1 MDTKIKAL
9 ILLLFS
15 AFTTFA
21 QTPGINF
28 AAKFNITSATG
39 GDPYNITGIV
49 LDDLSRFTGSDV
61 QVNDSIYVI
70 DGDQLYVLAVT
81 SITSVVGPTVTLVA
95 NDPNNA
101 GVSIPTGQAAICR
114 PTDNY
119 KLPLYISGLRD
130 DLRSM
135 VMNRQAQLIDDING
149 SAVSAITDFTS
160 AGVNVPPS
168 PAASLNGGET
178 WRNMTTGELWGSDGN
193 VWYPYTRGPKE
204 CQDTVLVSAI
214 TVQSGGS
221 VTTGSP
227 LIRNS
232 SGVWEHMYNHPSGLN
247 LIPDGVVTDIIVGGK
262 AIVQYCGVRKG
273 SGATPNTS
281 YYVNQSISTGFTT
294 TKPITDIRPLGK
306 VASNGDFLIN
316 AGLLFSRDNALNQID
331 SYLGDLIYST
341 NYYTTTSDF
350 TAVNTTPV
358 AQDGYIRL
366 SGGDGSINN
375 YLTLNVTPIT
385 DENLVIS
392 ATYRMSGSTSVNG
405 MGIGKRSIN
414 SWFPVSVHGTFVPN
428 NNSISLW
435 VTSSSTKISEV
446 FLGYTPA
453 IGDILKLTYIESED
467 QVSLVFEDLTQ
478 KKINIINA
486 YDNYLVGSSFLLP
499 NTGVPAVYN
508 QSGTIDLLS
517 LKVYTSS
524 RSPYIV
530 TIGDSKTKGGS
541 SGGSTLRYPSLLLNK
556 GNTQVFAGNGDRTI
570 EMVQSIVSIA
580 SKKPKYAIL
589 NLGRNDLASSVSSGT
604 WQTNYTRIVDT
615 LEAYGVDV
623 IHLLPIPEKSGLD
636 QSSLRTWIL
645 ANYSGETVDTTG
657 FVRATM
663 VSTDNIHPNEL
674 GYKQIAKN
682 IISSGLIATESPK
695 TIKQGLL
702 QDSYRGLS
710 NTISGSGSIN
720 NIPRLTGSK
729 ELGNSAISDNGSL
742 VSSTNPMEV
751 NTTNEEKFTFRGS
764 NNPTI
769 RFKNA
774 ANSDLA
780 ILQASSGFVRLYS
793 FGNIPVVLSTNNV
806 SVFFGLSTSVEVG
819 RTGGYGLP
827 GTFIHGF
834 NDVSTDYALVVAPLT
849 FTIGTAPLVVTN
861 GARVGMKTNVPQRD
875 LDVNGEVRI
884 RDLTTDTPTRFVGAD
899 VDGDLGEIATTG
911 NVKIV
916 GGVINVATTLMRE
929 ESFTATAAQT
939 AFTIAYSAP
948 AVSGTSVPIRVYRNG
963 VRLFYVASG
972 PTITQFTYS
981 GTTVTTA
988 ANTTGDIITIEYLN

>member
-232 SGVWEHMYNHPSGLN
+232 SGVWEHMYNHPSGTN
-247 LIPDGVVTDIIVGGK
+247 LIPDGVVTDVISGPRAII
-262 AIVQYCGVRKG
+262 QYCGVRKG

-306 VASNGDFLIN
+306 VASNGDFLVN
-316 AGLLFSRDNALNQID
+316 AGLLFSRDNVSNNKIIISGSAPTDTSVTWANTARVNKGAYPMYRYKSGWIQTGDYYDKLSDQISVGLPINILISGQSNIVGPFPGTRSVDAPGYIGDTLNHPKLVAVDYNGVWKKAVSGVWPPIFVTNMDGATHSMVAGKRIIDRTGKTVRLIISGTGGQAIEFWRPGNTGWQELDSTLQRAYRTGMGKVDAFLWFHGEAGSLANTYQEQWDSLIGRLRTRQYWDSTYTMIMAPSDALAVSTIFPGATVAENVLRRLDYDNDAATKYIRPLERKEVNTLTDIFHYTPREHEKIGKCYADQI
-331 SYLGDLIYST
+331 LGWTYRDNSAGRSITSTTNSITLIYPRQDSIINLYNLRTNNVGAYQNKFSFGGST
-341 NYYTTTSDF
+341 NYTLVENIKPTGSSSGYQIDYHFNGSSTPSATINSNGFRTTKILDLPTAWDETTSDPTGGIVF
-350 TAVNTTPV
+350 ANPGGVGNDIIITKGA
-358 AQDGYIRL
+358 
-366 SGGDGSINN
+366 GGDLVYNSG
-375 YLTLNVTPIT
+375 NVNHSFRFQNVETMKVSQ
-385 DENLVIS
+385 NKV
-392 ATYRMSGSTSVNG
+392 
-405 MGIGKRSIN
+405 GIGITPTARL
-414 SWFPVSVHGTFVPN
+414 HLAAGT
-428 NNSISLW
+428 
-435 VTSSSTKISEV
+435 
-446 FLGYTPA
+446 
-453 IGDILKLTYIESED
+453 
-467 QVSLVFEDLTQ
+467 
-478 KKINIINA
+478 
-486 YDNYLVGSSFLLP
+486 
-499 NTGVPAVYN
+499 
-508 QSGTIDLLS
+508 
-517 LKVYTSS
+517 
-524 RSPYIV
+524 
-530 TIGDSKTKGGS
+530 
-541 SGGSTLRYPSLLLNK
+541 
-556 GNTQVFAGNGDRTI
+556 
-570 EMVQSIVSIA
+570 
-580 SKKPKYAIL
+580 
-589 NLGRNDLASSVSSGT
+589 
-604 WQTNYTRIVDT
+604 
-615 LEAYGVDV
+615 
-623 IHLLPIPEKSGLD
+623 
-636 QSSLRTWIL
+636 
-645 ANYSGETVDTTG
+645 
-657 FVRATM
+657 
-663 VSTDNIHPNEL
+663 
-674 GYKQIAKN
+674 
-682 IISSGLIATESPK
+682 
-695 TIKQGLL
+695 
-702 QDSYRGLS
+702 
-710 NTISGSGSIN
+710 
-720 NIPRLTGSK
+720 
-729 ELGNSAISDNGSL
+729 
-742 VSSTNPMEV
+742 
-751 NTTNEEKFTFRGS
+751 
-764 NNPTI
+764 PT
-769 RFKNA
+769 A
-774 ANSDLA
+774 
-780 ILQASSGFVRLYS
+780 Q
-793 FGNIPVVLSTNNV
+793 
-806 SVFFGLSTSVEVG
+806 
-819 RTGGYGLP
+819 
-827 GTFIHGF
+827 
-834 NDVSTDYALVVAPLT
+834 
-849 FTIGTAPLVVTN
+849 TAPLKFVAGTN
-861 GARVGMKTNVPQRD
+861 MTTQEAGAMEWDGTSLFITQTTGPTRKT
-875 LDVNGEVRI
+875 I
-884 RDLTTDTPTRFVGAD
+884 AYTTDIKV
-899 VDGDLGEIATTG
+899 
-911 NVKIV
+911 
-916 GGVINVATTLMRE
+916 MRE

-988 ANTTGDIITIEYLN
+988 ANTVGDIITIEYLN

>member
-247 LIPDGVVTDIIVGGK
+247 LVPDGVVTDIVTGGK
-262 AIVQYCGVRKG
+262 AIIQYCGVRKG

-294 TKPITDIRPLGK
+294 TKPTTNIRPLGK

-316 AGLLFSRDNALNQID
+316 AGLLFSRDNYPSISLSEIVFGTGTSVTSSKKITVVDKTVNSIQYKSLTVGD
-331 SYLGDLIYST
+331 SAVTSDKVLGNIIIKNKYSVPGT
-341 NYYTTTSDF
+341 GILRGSSATVYTIKNPSNTTENSDF
-350 TAVNTTPV
+350 TEIMESSTNQSYPGAPGSGGTAPPDSTRDNVWKYGFNVNGVEKPSQFGMWLAMENNWYNGGQLWQELHLGECYNPYFATAPFIAVYGNKSSFRLATTEVQNVKNPLLTTNVWNFVSDGLNVSSLKSRAQYFKTAYNESTGTAQITAWGGRSSISGMSINIDTINNIHSLLRQGAFSPSTSRFSVTGYNRFSWANDLGTTVFDYNRSANSFLFGATGIRNSFYFQANNYNSGDGLLVSGDLTNSTYQNRGHIWLYNASFSRNWHMGYRTDADFAYMTQDGGTTAFSGSFKKYTFGTNVGGAYPKGSAYFNIYTDVANTTPV
-358 AQDGYIRL
+358 ILYSTNTD
-366 SGGDGSINN
+366 SIKAF
-375 YLTLNVTPIT
+375 V
-385 DENLVIS
+385 
-392 ATYRMSGSTSVNG
+392 TSVNPNTVITG
-405 MGIGKRSIN
+405 RVGDITY
-414 SWFPVSVHGTFVPN
+414 GTNGNHYIKKTGANTNTGWEQAVTTSGTST
-428 NNSISLW
+428 SIS
-435 VTSSSTKISEV
+435 
-446 FLGYTPA
+446 
-453 IGDILKLTYIESED
+453 
-467 QVSLVFEDLTQ
+467 
-478 KKINIINA
+478 
-486 YDNYLVGSSFLLP
+486 
-499 NTGVPAVYN
+499 
-508 QSGTIDLLS
+508 
-517 LKVYTSS
+517 
-524 RSPYIV
+524 
-530 TIGDSKTKGGS
+530 
-541 SGGSTLRYPSLLLNK
+541 
-556 GNTQVFAGNGDRTI
+556 
-570 EMVQSIVSIA
+570 
-580 SKKPKYAIL
+580 
-589 NLGRNDLASSVSSGT
+589 
-604 WQTNYTRIVDT
+604 
-615 LEAYGVDV
+615 
-623 IHLLPIPEKSGLD
+623 
-636 QSSLRTWIL
+636 
-645 ANYSGETVDTTG
+645 
-657 FVRATM
+657 TM
-663 VSTDNIHPNEL
+663 
-674 GYKQIAKN
+674 
-682 IISSGLIATESPK
+682 
-695 TIKQGLL
+695 
-702 QDSYRGLS
+702 
-710 NTISGSGSIN
+710 
-720 NIPRLTGSK
+720 
-729 ELGNSAISDNGSL
+729 
-742 VSSTNPMEV
+742 
-751 NTTNEEKFTFRGS
+751 
-764 NNPTI
+764 
-769 RFKNA
+769 
-774 ANSDLA
+774 
-780 ILQASSGFVRLYS
+780 
-793 FGNIPVVLSTNNV
+793 
-806 SVFFGLSTSVEVG
+806 
-819 RTGGYGLP
+819 
-827 GTFIHGF
+827 
-834 NDVSTDYALVVAPLT
+834 
-849 FTIGTAPLVVTN
+849 
-861 GARVGMKTNVPQRD
+861 
-875 LDVNGEVRI
+875 
-884 RDLTTDTPTRFVGAD
+884 
-899 VDGDLGEIATTG
+899 
-911 NVKIV
+911 
-916 GGVINVATTLMRE
+916 MRE

-988 ANTTGDIITIEYLN
+988 ANTVGDIITIEYLN

>member
-294 TKPITDIRPLGK
+294 TKPTTNIRPLGK

-316 AGLLFSRDNALNQID
+316 AGLLFSRDNSQALP
-331 SYLGDLIYST
+331 T
-341 NYYTTTSDF
+341 NEVGFGNNTGTAITSDTTLHF
-350 TAVNTTPV
+350 FPASDKLRVSSPSNKGYVDINKGITINPDTLLTQQTFLKINAGKNSPYTYAPFGLGVEYGNQNPNTYPYKDYVWTFGPNAAGNTGVAFEPSKPV
-358 AQDGYIRL
+358 ASINWETSWILNDQPIFEWHEHFKEPDSATIRL
-366 SGGDGSINN
+366 KSYTIQYKNALFPSAVSNIDLYQSCDQFNLRSPVTGGDGYFSASRDRTTGIATTQMYLFKGKRLLVSGFGNDDATLTFYQTGGAAPGYTKN
-375 YLTLNVTPIT
+375 FNLTNFGTLTLGPATITNTNNRITVPGIFAAGSGPAAFIFDGVTVGQGAIFMGGATPDFTNYILTSNSTGT
-385 DENLVIS
+385 DV
-392 ATYRMSGSTSVNG
+392 
-405 MGIGKRSIN
+405 
-414 SWFPVSVHGTFVPN
+414 
-428 NNSISLW
+428 
-435 VTSSSTKISEV
+435 
-446 FLGYTPA
+446 
-453 IGDILKLTYIESED
+453 
-467 QVSLVFEDLTQ
+467 
-478 KKINIINA
+478 
-486 YDNYLVGSSFLLP
+486 
-499 NTGVPAVYN
+499 VYN
-508 QSGTIDLLS
+508 AVNKLEFRNNGLLASGLT
-517 LKVYTSS
+517 
-524 RSPYIV
+524 
-530 TIGDSKTKGGS
+530 
-541 SGGSTLRYPSLLLNK
+541 LLNGK
-556 GNTQVFAGNGDRTI
+556 V
-570 EMVQSIVSIA
+570 
-580 SKKPKYAIL
+580 
-589 NLGRNDLASSVSSGT
+589 
-604 WQTNYTRIVDT
+604 
-615 LEAYGVDV
+615 
-623 IHLLPIPEKSGLD
+623 GLH
-636 QSSLRTWIL
+636 T
-645 ANYSGETVDTTG
+645 
-657 FVRATM
+657 
-663 VSTDNIHPNEL
+663 
-674 GYKQIAKN
+674 
-682 IISSGLIATESPK
+682 
-695 TIKQGLL
+695 
-702 QDSYRGLS
+702 
-710 NTISGSGSIN
+710 
-720 NIPRLTGSK
+720 
-729 ELGNSAISDNGSL
+729 
-742 VSSTNPMEV
+742 
-751 NTTNEEKFTFRGS
+751 
-764 NNPTI
+764 NNPTAYLHI
-769 RFKNA
+769 AYAGTA
-774 ANSDLA
+774 AGSTAPLKFTTTGA
-780 ILQASSGFVRLYS
+780 
-793 FGNIPVVLSTNNV
+793 VLTGTPEN
-806 SVFFGLSTSVEVG
+806 GAVEVG
-819 RTGGYGLP
+819 ASDNRIYYTG
-827 GTFIHGF
+827 
-834 NDVSTDYALVVAPLT
+834 SSLT
-849 FTIGTAPLVVTN
+849 RNTIAY
-861 GARVGMKTNVPQRD
+861 
-875 LDVNGEVRI
+875 
-884 RDLTTDTPTRFVGAD
+884 TTDIKV
-899 VDGDLGEIATTG
+899 
-911 NVKIV
+911 
-916 GGVINVATTLMRE
+916 MRE
-929 ESFTATAAQT
+929 QSFTATAAQT

>member
-294 TKPITDIRPLGK
+294 TLPSTDIRPLGK

-316 AGLLFSRDNALNQID
+316 AGLLFSRDNNLNVRDSTFAKDDNTYGNKRITGRVYRTSTIALGANDFKIPYRSGNVESEVDLKIKHSRHSGSSSAPSVYIENNSGASSGAYIPLMWGLD
-331 SYLGDLIYST
+331 SASAPTSLPFMLYQAYFPAASAAGNNTTGGIGWNLTQNGGSYDPTKAGGLIQFEQNFSANTPGGDVELWSGFNLPGGGTYRPW
-341 NYYTTTSDF
+341 YF
-350 TAVNTTPV
+350 TASKADGTNSYGSIAADIQYFTRGGANATQNKGIWSNQSLQIGNPITNQNFALDIKALGTGRTVLSMYRPDISYQAEVLKFDNTTP
-358 AQDGYIRL
+358 GRL
-366 SGGDGSINN
+366 TFSPATDVQLGSKIFSFDCQNVGKAIIAASWNAFTANDTINFGWW
-375 YLTLNVTPIT
+375 
-385 DENLVIS
+385 S
-392 ATYRMSGSTSVNG
+392 
-405 MGIGKRSIN
+405 
-414 SWFPVSVHGTFVPN
+414 
-428 NNSISLW
+428 
-435 VTSSSTKISEV
+435 
-446 FLGYTPA
+446 
-453 IGDILKLTYIESED
+453 
-467 QVSLVFEDLTQ
+467 
-478 KKINIINA
+478 
-486 YDNYLVGSSFLLP
+486 
-499 NTGVPAVYN
+499 GVPGAGVFDNAPIVRFIGADNGGVLIGRHGRTTANFAQLGQWADHFYISTTGPAPASTTTPGFSMN
-508 QSGTIDLLS
+508 NTNGNVGIFVDPSTLTGTNRLTVGGTI
-517 LKVYTSS
+517 
-524 RSPYIV
+524 
-530 TIGDSKTKGGS
+530 
-541 SGGSTLRYPSLLLNK
+541 
-556 GNTQVFAGNGDRTI
+556 
-570 EMVQSIVSIA
+570 
-580 SKKPKYAIL
+580 
-589 NLGRNDLASSVSSGT
+589 
-604 WQTNYTRIVDT
+604 
-615 LEAYGVDV
+615 
-623 IHLLPIPEKSGLD
+623 
-636 QSSLRTWIL
+636 
-645 ANYSGETVDTTG
+645 
-657 FVRATM
+657 
-663 VSTDNIHPNEL
+663 
-674 GYKQIAKN
+674 
-682 IISSGLIATESPK
+682 
-695 TIKQGLL
+695 
-702 QDSYRGLS
+702 
-710 NTISGSGSIN
+710 
-720 NIPRLTGSK
+720 
-729 ELGNSAISDNGSL
+729 
-742 VSSTNPMEV
+742 
-751 NTTNEEKFTFRGS
+751 
-764 NNPTI
+764 
-769 RFKNA
+769 
-774 ANSDLA
+774 
-780 ILQASSGFVRLYS
+780 
-793 FGNIPVVLSTNNV
+793 
-806 SVFFGLSTSVEVG
+806 LSTSL
-819 RTGGYGLP
+819 TGT
-827 GTFIHGF
+827 GTR
-834 NDVSTDYALVVAPLT
+834 LVTASPAGVLGT
-849 FTIGTAPLVVTN
+849 SGIIGS
-861 GARVGMKTNVPQRD
+861 
-875 LDVNGEVRI
+875 
-884 RDLTTDTPTRFVGAD
+884 
-899 VDGDLGEIATTG
+899 
-911 NVKIV
+911 
-916 GGVINVATTLMRE
+916 LMRE

-939 AFTIAYSAP
+939 VFTIAYSAP

-988 ANTTGDIITIEYLN
+988 ANTVGDIITIEYLN

>member
-294 TKPITDIRPLGK
+294 TKPTTNIRPLGK

-316 AGLLFSRDNALNQID
+316 AGLLFSRDNTNANNGVSTDGTNIQ
-331 SYLGDLIYST
+331 LG
-341 NYYTTTSDF
+341 
-350 TAVNTTPV
+350 
-358 AQDGYIRL
+358 
-366 SGGDGSINN
+366 NN
-375 YLTLNVTPIT
+375 
-385 DENLVIS
+385 
-392 ATYRMSGSTSVNG
+392 
-405 MGIGKRSIN
+405 
-414 SWFPVSVHGTFVPN
+414 
-428 NNSISLW
+428 
-435 VTSSSTKISEV
+435 
-446 FLGYTPA
+446 
-453 IGDILKLTYIESED
+453 
-467 QVSLVFEDLTQ
+467 
-478 KKINIINA
+478 
-486 YDNYLVGSSFLLP
+486 VGSSSAQLISNRYLP
-499 NTGVPAVYN
+499 MNNKSLTL
-508 QSGTIDLLS
+508 QSNNGKS
-517 LKVYTSS
+517 
-524 RSPYIV
+524 YIQFSA
-530 TIGDSKTKGGS
+530 DSASAGG
-541 SGGSTLRYPSLLLNK
+541 
-556 GNTQVFAGNGDRTI
+556 F
-570 EMVQSIVSIA
+570 
-580 SKKPKYAIL
+580 
-589 NLGRNDLASSVSSGT
+589 
-604 WQTNYTRIVDT
+604 
-615 LEAYGVDV
+615 
-623 IHLLPIPEKSGLD
+623 IHFKF
-636 QSSLRTWIL
+636 R
-645 ANYSGETVDTTG
+645 DTTG
-657 FVRATM
+657 QDAGVFM
-663 VSTDNIHPNEL
+663 KVSPIRDGNQNTPIYFSMNSQPQSGNNPNNVFTF
-674 GYKQIAKN
+674 GF
-682 IISSGLIATESPK
+682 
-695 TIKQGLL
+695 
-702 QDSYRGLS
+702 
-710 NTISGSGSIN
+710 NTQAAGGN
-720 NIPRLTGSK
+720 LK
-729 ELGNSAISDNGSL
+729 ADCQFLGNHGKATIGREHHLFILGGWRS
-742 VSSTNPMEV
+742 M
-751 NTTNEEKFTFRGS
+751 KFTCHH
-764 NNPTI
+764 I
-769 RFKNA
+769 QLFK
-774 ANSDLA
+774 
-780 ILQASSGFVRLYS
+780 
-793 FGNIPVVLSTNNV
+793 
-806 SVFFGLSTSVEVG
+806 E
-819 RTGGYGLP
+819 GYR
-827 GTFIHGF
+827 H
-834 NDVSTDYALVVAPLT
+834 
-849 FTIGTAPLVVTN
+849 
-861 GARVGMKTNVPQRD
+861 
-875 LDVNGEVRI
+875 
-884 RDLTTDTPTRFVGAD
+884 
-899 VDGDLGEIATTG
+899 
-911 NVKIV
+911 
-916 GGVINVATTLMRE
+916 
-929 ESFTATAAQT
+929 
-939 AFTIAYSAP
+939 
-948 AVSGTSVPIRVYRNG
+948 
-963 VRLFYVASG
+963 
-972 PTITQFTYS
+972 TQ
-981 GTTVTTA
+981 
-988 ANTTGDIITIEYLN
+988 